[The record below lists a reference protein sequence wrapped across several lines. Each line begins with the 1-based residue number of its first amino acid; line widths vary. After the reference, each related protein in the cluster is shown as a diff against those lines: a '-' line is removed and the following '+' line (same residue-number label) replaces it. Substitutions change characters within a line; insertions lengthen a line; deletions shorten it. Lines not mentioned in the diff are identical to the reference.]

1 LVPGFLL
8 YVAARIAPSDSDPL
22 PMAGEVPFSTTT
34 AFEYLHRA
42 QRAWRIS

>member
-1 LVPGFLL
+1 MPGFLL
-8 YVAARIAPSDSDPL
+8 YVAARVALSDPDPL
-22 PMAGEVPFSTTT
+22 SMDGEVSFNTTT